1 MIAAVVSLAVVCGV
15 LAAALWLATREMERD
30 REAIQSLAGRFADA
44 LESRQ
49 EADNQNQARLLDRI
63 QAPDAVR
70 ATLWPV
76 LDREPD
82 VAPDPEPQ
90 PDPDDLIAA
99 EIAGTAEE
107 E

>member
-1 MIAAVVSLAVVCGV
+1 MIAAVVSLAVVCGI

-44 LESRQ
+44 LEERQ
-49 EADNQNQARLLDRI
+49 RSDNVNLSRLLDRV

-76 LDREPD
+76 LDREPEQRE
-82 VAPDPEPQ
+82 PEPEI
-90 PDPDDLIAA
+90 DPQVLIDA
-99 EIAGTAEE
+99 EIIGTLEE